1 MSRSTALKVLLI
13 VGVLGVLAPGILPAR
28 LPGSALVAPTHAAR
42 VHFIDV
48 GQGEANLLEFD
59 KSAVMID
66 SGGENTANPNEAGHL
81 VDYLNKFFAGRPDL
95 NRTIDTIIVSH
106 PHIDHA
112 RRLNDVVTTFSVKNL
127 IDGGEPL
134 PPLLQPLAQA
144 RQAVTNNGGKHFV
157 IRDQDVL
164 TPGFSNPALRAIHDA
179 DPTVDF
185 RVLSG
190 SRGCQNPNNSS
201 ITVLVTINKS
211 TFIFGGDGEDIK
223 DNVCAAEIPTLIGRF
238 NATHLLHADVYKAN
252 HHGSANGTDQ
262 PWMRAISPKVVV
274 ITAGKHDPAHITGD
288 GFDAFDFGHPR
299 ESVIQIMEANMT
311 ALRNPAVTVETMDGV
326 KLIHRN
332 RVITK
337 NIYCT
342 CWDGDLV
349 VNVGPNG
356 ALDVK
361 GSAK

>member
-13 VGVLGVLAPGILPAR
+13 VGVLAILAPAVMPAK
-28 LPGSALVAPTHAAR
+28 APAAR
-42 VHFIDV
+42 PVFAPHPPRIHFIDV
-48 GQGEANLLEFD
+48 GQGDANLLEFD

-66 SGGENTANPNEAGHL
+66 AGGENTANPTEAGHL

-112 RRLNDVVTTFSVKNL
+112 RRLNDVVTTFKVKNL

-144 RQAVTNNGGKHFV
+144 RQTVTNNGGKHFV

-164 TPGFSNPALRAIHDA
+164 TPGFSNPALKAIHDA

-201 ITVLVTINKS
+201 IIVLVTVNKS
-211 TFIFGGDGEDIK
+211 TLIFGGDGEDIK
-223 DNVCAAEIPTLIGRF
+223 DNVCTAEIPTLLGRL
-238 NATHLLHADVYKAN
+238 NATHLLHADVYKAD

-262 PWMRAISPKVVV
+262 PWMQAISPKVVV
-274 ITAGKHDPAHITGD
+274 IDAGKHDPAHRTSD
-288 GFDAFDFGHPR
+288 GFNAFEFGHPR

-311 ALRNPAVTVETMDGV
+311 ELRTPAVTTETMDGV
-326 KLIHRN
+326 RQIHKN

-337 NIYCT
+337 KIYCT
-342 CWDGDLV
+342 CWDGDV
-349 VNVGPNG
+349 VINVGSDG